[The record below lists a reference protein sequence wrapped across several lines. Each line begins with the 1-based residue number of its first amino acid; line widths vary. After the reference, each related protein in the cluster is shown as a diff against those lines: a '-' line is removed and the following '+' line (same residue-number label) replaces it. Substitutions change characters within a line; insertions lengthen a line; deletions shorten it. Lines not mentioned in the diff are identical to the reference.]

1 MVPRTRYPRRVIQ
14 PPVTVRDAV
23 DRALAAYADLQA
35 VAEEVEDEWMYVQD
49 LTSAHR
55 ERLEVMAD
63 ADGDRGIDPAV
74 GAAVEAVCEEIG
86 RMADPH
92 RAIDW
97 LSTFPSV
104 VAIALGREP

>member
-1 MVPRTRYPRRVIQ
+1 MSQ
-14 PPVTVRDAV
+14 PPASVRDAV
-23 DRALAAYADLQA
+23 DRAIAAYADLQG
-35 VAEEVEDEWMYVQD
+35 VAEDVEDEWMYIVD

-55 ERLEVMAD
+55 ERLEAVAD

-74 GAAVEAVCEEIG
+74 GSAVEAACEEIG
-86 RMADPH
+86 RITDPH